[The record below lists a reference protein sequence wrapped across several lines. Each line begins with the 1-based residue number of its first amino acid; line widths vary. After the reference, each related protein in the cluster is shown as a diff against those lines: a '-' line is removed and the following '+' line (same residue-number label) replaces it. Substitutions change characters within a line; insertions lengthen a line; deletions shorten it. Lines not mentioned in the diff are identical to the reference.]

1 MSADPDGVASL
12 RAERA
17 RASFNSDELEAEL
30 RGGTDAVAARRAL
43 LTQLQADPVLG
54 AGRLDDAFLSR
65 EQKFEV
71 RLERAARVRAV
82 HLRGADASRLRT
94 YDSLRLH
101 REGGVLE
108 KAGGFA
114 LHIGMF
120 MPTIELLGTEEQA
133 REWLP
138 LARSCAILGT
148 YAQSELGH
156 GTNLARLETTATFD
170 PASDAFVLHSPTVT
184 STKWWPG
191 GLGKTSTH
199 AVVMANLQLGGQWR
213 GQHAFLVQL
222 RDLRTHAPLTG
233 VDLGDIGPKMGY
245 ASVDN
250 GFLRL
255 THVSVPRAQLLQR
268 HARVGRDGSYTLLSS
283 EPKAVYGTML
293 VIRVYLVDEASL
305 ALQHATTV
313 ATRYSAVRR
322 QGGAGAVERQ
332 LLDYATQQARLLPL
346 VAAAYATHFAAKD
359 VRDAYDGYRTH
370 GRGLPQLHAHSA
382 ALKAYATATAAAG
395 IETCRLLCGGH
406 GYSLASGLPDLFCEF
421 TPSQTYEGD
430 NNVMLLQVLGG
441 GVRGWATGA
450 YT

>member
-30 RGGTDAVAARRAL
+30 RGGADAVASRRAL

-138 LARSCAILGT
+138 LARTCAILGT

-233 VDLGDIGPKMGY
+233 VELGDIGPKMGY

-255 THVSVPRAQLLQR
+255 THVRVPRAQLLQR

-293 VIRVYLVDEASL
+293 VIRTWWTKPASHCSTQPPSPRDTRRSGGR
-305 ALQHATTV
+305 AAQGPSSGSCSTTP
-313 ATRYSAVRR
+313 RSRR
-322 QGGAGAVERQ
+322 GSS
-332 LLDYATQQARLLPL
+332 P
-346 VAAAYATHFAAKD
+346 
-359 VRDAYDGYRTH
+359 
-370 GRGLPQLHAHSA
+370 
-382 ALKAYATATAAAG
+382 
-395 IETCRLLCGGH
+395 
-406 GYSLASGLPDLFCEF
+406 
-421 TPSQTYEGD
+421 
-430 NNVMLLQVLGG
+430 
-441 GVRGWATGA
+441 
-450 YT
+450 